1 VTVAELGVDFRV
13 VVVLAVLAVI
23 ALALGYRLLNRDPT
37 VRRTRY
43 GFFVE
48 RDRYDEEE
56 PPEDEQTP
64 PWPQP
69 PRDGP

>member
-1 VTVAELGVDFRV
+1 MTAELGVDFRV
-13 VVVLAVLAVI
+13 VIVLAVLVVI

-48 RDRYDEEE
+48 RDRYDE
-56 PPEDEQTP
+56 P
-64 PWPQP
+64 
-69 PRDGP
+69 DGPPADTPECPERPDDG